1 MSGNF
6 TSLRYDPNL
15 FCRCNVFMPLFS
27 ASGFRVLTNIYFKER
42 LSAITS
48 NIAYSIGK
56 AILRNLHYVQCL
68 NVSQMERHGIWPQ
81 WKRHYGPNEICH
93 VS

>member
-6 TSLRYDPNL
+6 TSLIGNPDL
-15 FCRCNVFMPLFS
+15 LCHCNVFISLFS
-27 ASGFRVLTNIYFKER
+27 ASGFPSFKEHFKEH
-42 LSAITS
+42 LSSITS
-48 NIAYSIGK
+48 NIAYTIGK

-68 NVSQMERHGIWPQ
+68 NVFQMERHAIWPQ